1 MKNITKP
8 LSELTPDPRNARK
21 HPPEQI
27 ARLAGSIKE
36 FGFLAPILINAKG
49 TIIAGHGR
57 VEAARKACLEEVP
70 CLQVEHLTET
80 QQRAYVLADNKLAQM
95 AEWDDEMLALELK
108 SLVDAGFDIDL
119 TGFMDHELGDL
130 LEADQIVDEADEII
144 HEQSLQVEPE
154 QEYVIV
160 LASSDEEWEQMKEEL
175 GLKMVRKGGYKK
187 GSAFDAVGLGRVI
200 SYQQI
205 KDNVNSNTK

>member
-205 KDNVNSNTK
+205 KNNVNSNTK

>member
-57 VEAARKACLEEVP
+57 VEAARKAGLEEVP

>member
-57 VEAARKACLEEVP
+57 VEAARKAGLEEVP

-205 KDNVNSNTK
+205 KENVNSNTK

>member
-1 MKNITKP
+1 
-8 LSELTPDPRNARK
+8 
-21 HPPEQI
+21 
-27 ARLAGSIKE
+27 
-36 FGFLAPILINAKG
+36 
-49 TIIAGHGR
+49 
-57 VEAARKACLEEVP
+57 

>member
-57 VEAARKACLEEVP
+57 VEAARKAGLEEVP

-119 TGFMDHELGDL
+119 TGFMDHELL
-130 LEADQIVDEADEII
+130 SLI
-144 HEQSLQVEPE
+144 H
-154 QEYVIV
+154 I
-160 LASSDEEWEQMKEEL
+160 
-175 GLKMVRKGGYKK
+175 
-187 GSAFDAVGLGRVI
+187 
-200 SYQQI
+200 
-205 KDNVNSNTK
+205 